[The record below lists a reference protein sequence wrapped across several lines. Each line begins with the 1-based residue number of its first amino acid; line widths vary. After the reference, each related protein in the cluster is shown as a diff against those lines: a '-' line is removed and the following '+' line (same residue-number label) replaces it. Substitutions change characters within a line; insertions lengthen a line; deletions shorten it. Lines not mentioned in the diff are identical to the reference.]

1 MPSTYTLNNG
11 IELIGTGEQSG
22 TWGDT
27 TNTNLELLDTALDGQ
42 VTVTATSAGSSS
54 SPNTLPIA
62 DGTNTNSEGR
72 NRLVIITS
80 GTDLGADVFYQL
92 TPSDA
97 EKIIYIRND
106 LNAQDLIVFQGTYN
120 ASNDYVIPNGTT
132 AVIFFDGAGS
142 GAVAANVFNNAHFD
156 SLNIAGTAT
165 FNDDVTFTGANYNVV
180 WDKSD
185 NALEF
190 ADSAK
195 ALFGTGGDLEIYH
208 DGSNSIIRDG
218 GTGSLRLQ
226 SNGPYTEFMNGG
238 ATETLARFNNNGSVD
253 LFYDDSKKFA
263 TTSAGVDV
271 TGTVTMDGGSTS
283 ANFTFGDD
291 DKAVFGAGSDLSIF
305 HGTDN
310 TLAGSFIIESGTGA
324 LNQQASQINFWD
336 ADRTNQLASW
346 NGSSLKGYVGNTL
359 ITNVTSGGL
368 AVTASNLSLTSS
380 AATTLLTL
388 ESTND
393 GAGDGPVI
401 KLYRNSASPAADDD
415 IGRIDFNGENS
426 AGTEIVYSRIDTF
439 IETPTDAAEDGRM
452 RFLVQSAGTANVNFM
467 DLDASQGGADGRIG
481 LNIGGKD
488 IDFVVRGD
496 TDNELIYADAS
507 TNRVGVSIA
516 APSEKLHVEDAIRI
530 EAATPRLRFKET
542 DGSDNQN
549 FQIQV
554 ASGNLQFLKNNDN
567 FSSGAVRFDMD
578 QNGNTAI
585 SSNGTTAISGARLLL
600 RQIDGQDGL
609 RIVNEDGD
617 GGFDPVMSLY
627 RDSSTPADNDNLGR
641 VLFKGNT
648 DADNT
653 VDYGRII
660 SIIRDATDGS
670 TDGEMQFY
678 VQKGGSPTNAFLIAH
693 DEVVV
698 NETGVGIDFR
708 VESDTGQN
716 AIFVDASANKVGIFK
731 GTPADE
737 LDVGGTIRADGV
749 VQLYDD
755 GASNAVIA
763 AMSGNNLELRARSD
777 QYLSFVSGGTEHVR
791 LRSNGDLD
799 IGATAISTD
808 YGANVNIASTG
819 TATQVSIVSA
829 NAGATAA
836 PTMNLYRDSA
846 TPAPGDGL
854 GILRFQ
860 GNNDADQTINYARLV
875 AQILDETDGT
885 EDGFFQIDTVIG
897 GTITSRMAM
906 NAATTI
912 FNEGGID
919 LDFRVESTQSSASI
933 FMSGSTG
940 RVGLGTSS
948 PGAALHVTDDAASTK
963 IMVESTDAGGGD
975 GPILEMYRNSSS
987 PAADD
992 DIGQV
997 SFTGELSDGTK
1008 ETYALI
1014 ESFIEDPSAT
1024 NPEARLEF
1032 KIVQSDGTRPQF
1044 ITLRSDSATPAV
1056 IVNEGSNNVDFR
1068 VETDSNTNG
1077 IMVDASANKIGFR
1090 TAPSAIFHFDV
1101 GTNIS
1106 DDQGVRITCT
1116 NTGSG
1121 GGPDLMLD
1129 RQSSSPAD
1137 DDNIGAI
1144 HFRGK
1149 NSNSNNIIYARIRA
1163 GIDDVTNNTEDGNM
1177 ELMVEQGGTLTTK
1190 AAVSRHG
1197 LAIGSTID
1205 AAHSIGEYEEGSWTV
1220 NMYDAAS
1227 GGNASS
1233 TQVTGRYTRIG
1244 QQVIAS
1250 FDAFNNVSTSG
1261 MTANNSVYF
1270 TLPFAASSTGRAIGS
1285 VQLDGVNFPNS
1296 CTYATPSVS
1305 DSNSRAQLNVSGSG
1319 RGDSTIKVSDF
1330 NGSTNDVVN
1339 WTLSYRISD

>member
-156 SLNIAGTAT
+156 ALNVAGTAT
-165 FNDDVTFTGANYNVV
+165 FNNDVTFTGANYNAV
-180 WDKSD
+180 WDKSA

-190 ADSAK
+190 ADNAK
-195 ALFGTGGDLEIYH
+195 AIFGAGDDLQIYH
-208 DGSNSIIRDG
+208 DPSGPSSLISDQGAGDLILRGSNQIRFQDA
-218 GTGSLRLQ
+218 TGLEHYAIFNENGAVQIYHDNSL
-226 SNGPYTEFMNGG
+226 
-238 ATETLARFNNNGSVD
+238 TLT
-253 LFYDDSKKFA
+253 
-263 TTSAGVDV
+263 TTSTGIDV

-283 ANFTFGDD
+283 ADFTFGDN
-291 DKAVFGAGSDLSIF
+291 DKAIFGAGSDLQIYHDGSGSYISDQGVGSLF
-305 HGTDN
+305 VDATNLRLRDASSN
-310 TLAGSFIIESGTGA
+310 MYILANSGA
-324 LNQQASQINFWD
+324 EVELYY
-336 ADRTNQLASW
+336 
-346 NGSSLKGYVGNTL
+346 NGSKKLET
-359 ITNVTSGGL
+359 TSTGV
-368 AVTASNLSLTSS
+368 AVTGSDLSLTGSD
-380 AATTLLTL
+380 ATTQLTL

-426 AGTEIVYSRIDTF
+426 VGTEIVYSRIDTF

-452 RFLVQSAGTANVNFM
+452 RFLVQSGGTANVNFI

-481 LNIGGKD
+481 VNLGGSD

-549 FQIQV
+549 FQIQL

-578 QNGNTAI
+578 QSGNTAI
-585 SSNGTTAISGARLLL
+585 SNNGTTAVSGIRLLL
-600 RQIDGQDGL
+600 RQTDGQEGL

-617 GGFDPVMSLY
+617 AGFDPVMSLY

-641 VLFKGNT
+641 ILFKGNT
-648 DADNT
+648 DADST

-678 VQKGGSPTNAFLIAH
+678 VQKGGSPVNAFLVAH

-698 NETGVGIDFR
+698 NETGVEIDFR
-708 VESDTGQN
+708 VESNNGQN

-749 VQLYDD
+749 LQIYDD
-755 GASNAVIA
+755 GANQAVVA
-763 AMSGNNLELRARSD
+763 ALSGNNLELRARSS
-777 QYLSFVSGGTEHVR
+777 QYINFVAGGTDHMR
-791 LRSNGDLD
+791 LRANGDLD

-819 TATQVSIVSA
+819 TATQVSIVST

-846 TPAPGDGL
+846 TPAPSDSL

-860 GNNDADQTINYARLV
+860 GNNDADQTINYARLQ
-875 AQILDETDGT
+875 AQIIDETDGT

-919 LDFRVESTQSSASI
+919 LDFRVESTQSTASI

-992 DIGQV
+992 DIGQI

-1014 ESFIEDPSAT
+1014 ESYIEDPSAT

-1056 IVNEGSNNVDFR
+1056 VVNEGSNNVDFR

-1090 TAPSAIFHFDV
+1090 TAPAAIFHFDV
-1101 GTNIS
+1101 GTNIT

-1116 NTGSG
+1116 NTGAN

-1190 AAVSRHG
+1190 ASVSRHG

-1205 AAHSIGEYEEGSWTV
+1205 AAHSISEYEEGSWTV
-1220 NMYDAAS
+1220 NMFDAAS

-1261 MTANNSVYF
+1261 LTAGNAVYF
-1270 TLPFAASSTGRAIGS
+1270 TLPFAASSTGRACGS
-1285 VQLDGVNFPNS
+1285 CQLDNVTFTGSNTMV
-1296 CTYATPSVS
+1296 TPSVS
-1305 DSNSRAQLNVSGSG
+1305 DNASRAALNTSGSG
-1319 RGDSTIKVSDF
+1319 NGDTTIKVSAF
-1330 NGSTNDVVN
+1330 NGTSSDVVN